1 MPGEAE
7 LVAGSWVVEA
17 GAPVEEEAGPAVEDT
32 GAAVE
37 DTGGRGVVAEPP
49 PVQSSWPLKEIAR
62 RLGSSWPA

>member
-7 LVAGSWVVEA
+7 LVPGSWVVEA
-17 GAPVEEEAGPAVEDT
+17 GAPVEEEA

-62 RLGSSWPA
+62 RLGSTWPA

>member
-7 LVAGSWVVEA
+7 LVPGSWVV
-17 GAPVEEEAGPAVEDT
+17 EAGPAVEDT

-62 RLGSSWPA
+62 RLGSTWPA

>member
-7 LVAGSWVVEA
+7 LVPGSWVVEA
-17 GAPVEEEAGPAVEDT
+17 GAS
-32 GAAVE
+32 VE

-62 RLGSSWPA
+62 RLGSTWPA